1 MSEERAHSRLGASG
15 SKRWLNC
22 TMAPV
27 TEEQFEDKGSDFA
40 REGTDAHTLGEA
52 KLRISL
58 GITGNAGMLE
68 ATKNKLQYFD
78 AEMDEA
84 TDLYQQIVLERF
96 ADAQKT
102 TRDAVISLEETL
114 DYSVWVP
121 GGFGT
126 GDVVIIA
133 DGILDVMDLKYGKGV
148 PVEAFEN
155 PQLKLYGLGAW
166 DLYHDIYDIHT
177 IRLTIIQP
185 RLDSV
190 TTYEIS
196 VEELLSWAENYVR
209 PRAILAHE
217 GNGEFLPGEWCQFC
231 KAKATCRARAE
242 ANLALAAYEFRD
254 PPLLTKDDIGKIL
267 FQVDQLTKWAGD
279 IKEYAQQQA
288 EKLGV
293 KWPGW
298 KLVEGRSNR
307 KYLDEEAVA
316 VKLTGAG
323 YQEDIIYKPREL
335 KGITDMEK
343 AVGKKK
349 FETVLGALVVKPTG
363 KPTLVPNDDKRSEI
377 QSPNSA
383 AADFAEETED

>member
-1 MSEERAHSRLGASG
+1 
-15 SKRWLNC
+15 
-22 TMAPV
+22 MAPV